1 MLNKNNKFI
10 LVSERRNKII
20 DKLTIEKQV
29 LVNELSEEF
38 DVSEVTIRN
47 DLAYLEKKGILL
59 RTHGGAIKQRK
70 VALEYDLTEKQKQN
84 LPQKQRIGKKAVE
97 LIQDNDTILLDSG
110 STTIEVAKNLINF
123 NHLTVITNALNIIS
137 QLKDY
142 HNINL
147 IVPGGI
153 LKPEALAFHGG
164 PAEDSF
170 KNYYCDKFFLGVDA
184 IDITHGI
191 STPTIEEAHLNKVM
205 IKISNQV
212 ILVADSSKFGKK
224 NLAFIAPVNIIHTII
239 TDTGLPEEMKN
250 SYENLGITVITA

>member
-1 MLNKNNKFI
+1 MLQKNNKFA

-20 DKLTIEKQV
+20 DKLAIKKQV
-29 LVNELSEEF
+29 LVNELSKEF
-38 DVSEVTIRN
+38 KVSEVTIRN
-47 DLAYLEKKGILL
+47 DLAYLEEKGILL
-59 RTHGGAIKQRK
+59 RTHGGAIKRK

-84 LPQKQRIGKKAVE
+84 LSQKKRIGKKAVE

-110 STTIEVAKNLINF
+110 STTMEVAKNLINF
-123 NHLTVITNALNIIS
+123 KNLTVITNALNIIS

-142 HNINL
+142 HNIHL

-153 LKPEALAFHGG
+153 LKPQALAFHGG

-184 IDITHGI
+184 IDLSHGI

-224 NLAFIAPVNIIHTII
+224 NLAFIAPVNIIDTII
-239 TDTGLPEEMKN
+239 TDVEIPEEIKH
-250 SYENLGITVITA
+250 SYENLGIKVITV